1 MEFLNSASK
10 GAIDLAGYDD
20 DEDTL
25 EEETLLETP
34 LDLIEP
40 YQLFR
45 GALLGVLC
53 RRKGC
58 PGAVNAVR

>member
-1 MEFLNSASK
+1 MEFLNSEAHAR
-10 GAIDLAGYDD
+10 GHADLSAYAEED
-20 DEDTL
+20 DEL

-45 GALLGVLC
+45 GALLGTF
-53 RRKGC
+53 
-58 PGAVNAVR
+58 PSHP

>member
-1 MEFLNSASK
+1 MEFLHNESSLRSADGFGNFS
-10 GAIDLAGYDD
+10 DDD
-20 DEDTL
+20 DEL

-45 GALLGVLC
+45 AALQGMFT
-53 RRKGC
+53 
-58 PGAVNAVR
+58 